1 MSYQTSIHFDP
12 TALLIIKNEVDNS
25 IKLVESAVSTL
36 AEDQTLP
43 FGIDDALNQFEQ
55 CAQVLA
61 LIDMEAVAK
70 VAQYSAEL
78 MRKIMLNPTQINT
91 QEVIALSEGT
101 TMLKRYIEFI
111 CLREVKIPQFLLDT
125 LNRLEIVLGKPL
137 THEGQHIEFLL
148 DYITPDF
155 QLPQAPSLEKSQ
167 YVHRLYKSCLN
178 KLLKQEE
185 NEFDLQAIKL
195 VGAYLAG
202 LAETTPSKQYWGLV
216 YVAFNQIDD
225 LLLNDPRLRSLIGI
239 ERNMA
244 HYFNAPERFKANLV
258 DLANILSLCI
268 SQEDATAQQIRDQL
282 NVGEDHLTDT
292 QLQVFSR
299 HLYGPDF
306 DTMHTISELV
316 TTEMA
321 QIRND
326 IEYHYQNLSTEKT
339 QELQQKLYNLADIF
353 KVLNLNEAF
362 NDLSKQASLLNHAE
376 VLKDENFAQEL
387 MNGILSAMNSIGVL
401 ERHHTSSRLQLRV
414 NNMNISLD
422 RLDEAHAALLN
433 EAKAVIDLSSQML
446 VQYLQDHDLATLTN
460 LPTQLGEVGGALL
473 FLNAEVGQTAL
484 KTAETFVKQQ
494 LEHSTAMS
502 AEQVNHILDTLA
514 SADMMIDNLKQK
526 QPVLQSMFDVALHS
540 SEKLKTVA

>member
-1 MSYQTSIHFDP
+1 
-12 TALLIIKNEVDNS
+12 
-25 IKLVESAVSTL
+25 
-36 AEDQTLP
+36 
-43 FGIDDALNQFEQ
+43 
-55 CAQVLA
+55 
-61 LIDMEAVAK
+61 
-70 VAQYSAEL
+70 
-78 MRKIMLNPTQINT
+78 
-91 QEVIALSEGT
+91 
-101 TMLKRYIEFI
+101 
-111 CLREVKIPQFLLDT
+111 
-125 LNRLEIVLGKPL
+125 
-137 THEGQHIEFLL
+137 
-148 DYITPDF
+148 
-155 QLPQAPSLEKSQ
+155 
-167 YVHRLYKSCLN
+167 
-178 KLLKQEE
+178 
-185 NEFDLQAIKL
+185 
-195 VGAYLAG
+195 
-202 LAETTPSKQYWGLV
+202 
-216 YVAFNQIDD
+216 
-225 LLLNDPRLRSLIGI
+225 
-239 ERNMA
+239 
-244 HYFNAPERFKANLV
+244 
-258 DLANILSLCI
+258 
-268 SQEDATAQQIRDQL
+268 
-282 NVGEDHLTDT
+282 
-292 QLQVFSR
+292 
-299 HLYGPDF
+299 
-306 DTMHTISELV
+306 MHTISELV

-339 QELQQKLYNLADIF
+339 QELQQKLYNLANIF

-446 VQYLQDHDLATLTN
+446 VQYLQDHDLTTLTN